1 MSASSYSS
9 LCLYGI
15 KGLSDV
21 LRLRAQ
27 VECATILAKR
37 CDGAPDGLP
46 AKDWVKLCGKLAKKY
61 GEDPLA
67 L

>member
-1 MSASSYSS
+1 M
-9 LCLYGI
+9 
-15 KGLSDV
+15 
-21 LRLRAQ
+21 
-27 VECATILAKR
+27 ECAAILVKR